1 MPAALFL
8 KQILG
13 LTSEETNLVSQVV
26 KSTKWNSFQELLAL
40 FPEDDPE
47 LATIRQ
53 KIIDYINTPTKMP

>member
-53 KIIDYINTPTKMP
+53 KIIDYINTPTQMP